1 MRDADLLKLVQWLSP
16 AFPVSSYAYSHG
28 LETEIAEG
36 RVTSGGDL
44 ALWVAAVLSAGAGR
58 SDAIVMLAALR
69 GEAEAEA
76 LSDLARALAGS
87 RERLEET
94 EAQGRALA
102 QTLAALDVGDGV
114 ARPYPVALG
123 LAARALDLPEGMVA
137 RLYLQAFAGALVSAA
152 VRFMPLGQAEGQK
165 VLAGLHPVIELVA
178 AEAVA
183 AGLEGIGTG
192 VFGAD
197 LAAMAHEGLEVRI
210 FRT

>member
-16 AFPVSSYAYSHG
+16 GFPVSSYAYSHG

-36 RVTSGGDL
+36 RVTDGREVAD
-44 ALWVAAVLSAGAGR
+44 WVGAVLEAGAGR
-58 SDAIVMLAALR
+58 SDAILMLAALR
-69 GEAEAEA
+69 GEAGADA
-76 LSDLARALAGS
+76 LTDLARALAGS

-102 QTLAALDVGDGV
+102 LTLAALGESDGV
-114 ARPYPVALG
+114 ARPYPVVLG
-123 LAARALDLPEGMVA
+123 LAARGLDLPEETIA
-137 RLYLQAFAGALVSAA
+137 RLYLQAFAGTLVSAA
-152 VRFMPLGQAEGQK
+152 VRFVPLGQAEGQGI
-165 VLAGLHPVIELVA
+165 LAALHPVIGRVA
-178 AEAVA
+178 EEAIG
-183 AGLEGIGTG
+183 AGLDGIGTG